1 MFIKEKLLVTTGFPF
16 ENGTRSEVI
25 DLVNDLNKCDDLP
38 DYPLQVEEATGGFIS
53 GKYPMICGGHF
64 YTYDQCLVLGSDDLM
79 VQLLTSRT
87 ESASVVLNNKLW
99 ITGGLSGSNDPI
111 ETTEF
116 VDLSNE
122 ESQRGIDLPEP
133 MYSHCLAK
141 IDDNHAL
148 LTGGMTMYG
157 SRRNTYLFSEDTNG
171 WIRGPD
177 MIQGRSEHTCGSFY
191 SEFHSATIAI
201 VAGGQ
206 DRGSVLDSVEIL
218 VLNSGQWIEGPK
230 LLKPLYAAA
239 MVPLRHS
246 VVVIGG
252 VSGINEYQ
260 SSIHSL
266 SCNEDDCQWTTLKQE
281 LKVPRMQSVAM
292 MIPDSL
298 TNCKVVSY

>member
-1 MFIKEKLLVTTGFPF
+1 
-16 ENGTRSEVI
+16 
-25 DLVNDLNKCDDLP
+25 
-38 DYPLQVEEATGGFIS
+38 
-53 GKYPMICGGHF
+53 
-64 YTYDQCLVLGSDDLM
+64 
-79 VQLLTSRT
+79 
-87 ESASVVLNNKLW
+87 
-99 ITGGLSGSNDPI
+99 
-111 ETTEF
+111 
-116 VDLSNE
+116 
-122 ESQRGIDLPEP
+122 
-133 MYSHCLAK
+133 
-141 IDDNHAL
+141 
-148 LTGGMTMYG
+148 
-157 SRRNTYLFSEDTNG
+157 
-171 WIRGPD
+171 
-177 MIQGRSEHTCGSFY
+177 MIQGRSVHTCGSFY